1 MIDKLTGSR
10 GGETG
15 RHARLKI
22 WWALARA
29 GSIPAL
35 GTSRKC
41 GSSSVVEHDLAKVGV
56 AGSTPVSRSIVI
68 LLFTVFYIVSPL
80 QAQIVQ
86 LKSHYFVESNTVR
99 LPIFVP
105 GESNVTLF
113 RLQEGRTLW
122 RIPAFKVR
130 EALKGAGYDTEPPPS
145 SLITFERAKKR
156 SFPKLQRVIAE
167 KYERHYPTLKIGAV
181 SIKPTG
187 SGAADFSFGP
197 DCTLRM
203 SRNGFRKK
211 SGTFTVRCKK
221 RVHYFRYTI
230 DGTIMVYKANH
241 QIKKDKIID
250 SKSVHAEYVPFEK
263 LFAPPVTDFENGR
276 YIARLNI
283 PASKILTT
291 ANTEPLPA
299 VLKNS
304 SVRCIYRAGSVLI
317 EFDATALQNGRIGD
331 RITVK
336 KSDGKVLRGMV
347 VEKMRVEIE

>member
-1 MIDKLTGSR
+1 MTDKLTGSR

-56 AGSTPVSRSIVI
+56 AGSTPVSRSIV
-68 LLFTVFYIVSPL
+68 LPLFIFFFIISQL
-80 QAQIVQ
+80 QAEIVR
-86 LKSHYFVESNTVR
+86 LKSHYFVDSDAVT
-99 LPIFVP
+99 LPLFVP

-113 RLQEGRTLW
+113 QLKKGRSLW
-122 RIPAFKVR
+122 KIPAFKVKER
-130 EALKGAGYDTEPPPS
+130 LKSAGYVADPPPTS
-145 SLITFERAKKR
+145 MITFERAFK
-156 SFPKLQRVIAE
+156 SAFPKLRKLIALR
-167 KYERHYPTLKIGAV
+167 YERHYPTLKIGAV

-187 SGAADFSFGP
+187 SGAADFNFRP
-197 DCTLRM
+197 ECTLRI
-203 SRNGFRKK
+203 SRNSFRKK
-211 SGTFTVRCKK
+211 SGTFAVRCKK

-230 DGTIMVYKANH
+230 EGTIMVYKANH

-250 SKSVHAEYVPFEK
+250 SKSIHAEYVPFEK
-263 LFAPPVTDFENGR
+263 LFAPPVTDFEKGR

-283 PASKILTT
+283 SESKILTT

-304 SVRCIYRAGSVLI
+304 AVRCIYKAGSVLI

-336 KSDGKVLRGMV
+336 KSDGKIFRGRV
-347 VEKMRVEIE
+347 VENSRVELE